1 MIHLRDVGVVL
12 ALHIVGEIGIQGL
25 ELGVRFDRVVRFVRP
40 HREEERLRGVAFFLQ
55 PRDRLADDERR
66 GVALQRADRLA
77 VADEIARVLVRR
89 AGVVLRG
96 HPPVV
101 AVIAGLRLREIVEQA
116 VEMPLAAMAG
126 RVARALEQSRQG
138 DFTRAQVRDTALGEP
153 RVDAVAKR
161 RAAREQGRARRTA
174 HGAGGVALREPHAL
188 VRERVEV
195 RCLDDGMAVAGE
207 VAIAEVVGE
216 EEDEVR
222 LRRERKTGNE
232 ERREKGKR
240 EEEGVFHTGWA
251 VGLRI

>member
-1 MIHLRDVGVVL
+1 M
-12 ALHIVGEIGIQGL
+12 
-25 ELGVRFDRVVRFVRP
+25 
-40 HREEERLRGVAFFLQ
+40 
-55 PRDRLADDERR
+55 
-66 GVALQRADRLA
+66 
-77 VADEIARVLVRR
+77 
-89 AGVVLRG
+89 
-96 HPPVV
+96 
-101 AVIAGLRLREIVEQA
+101 
-116 VEMPLAAMAG
+116 
-126 RVARALEQSRQG
+126 
-138 DFTRAQVRDTALGEP
+138 
-153 RVDAVAKR
+153 
-161 RAAREQGRARRTA
+161 
-174 HGAGGVALREPHAL
+174 REPHAL